1 MQNRALRMDL
11 LVYTAE
17 KRGETMKNRY
27 TLALAALAGVG
38 LGAGVVQSLH
48 AQTKPPVYMI
58 GINDVTNADG
68 YKNEYLPPAQA
79 SIKAHGGV
87 YVAAG
92 TGTIIDGDLPKG
104 RVVVIRWDSMD
115 QLLAWRH
122 SPEYE
127 AARKIGDKYAKYNM
141 VAVEAVKP

>member
-1 MQNRALRMDL
+1 
-11 LVYTAE
+11 
-17 KRGETMKNRY
+17 MKNRHAM
-27 TLALAALAGVG
+27 ALAVLSGIG
-38 LGAGVVQSLH
+38 LGAAVVQSLH

-58 GINDVTNADG
+58 GINDVTNPDG

-92 TGTIIDGDLPKG
+92 AGTVIDGDLPKG
-104 RVVVIRWDSMD
+104 RTVILRWDSME
-115 QLLAWRH
+115 QIMAWRH

-127 AARKIGDKYAKYNM
+127 AARKIGEKYAKYNL
-141 VAVEAVKP
+141 VAVEGVKP

>member
-1 MQNRALRMDL
+1 
-11 LVYTAE
+11 
-17 KRGETMKNRY
+17 MKNRY
-27 TLALAALAGVG
+27 AMALAVVAGIG

-48 AQTKPPVYMI
+48 AQTKPLVYMI
-58 GINDVTNADG
+58 GINDVTNPDG

-92 TGTIIDGDLPKG
+92 AGTVIDGDLPKG
-104 RVVVIRWDSMD
+104 RTVIIRWDSMD

-127 AARKIGDKYAKYNM
+127 TARKIGEKYAKYNV